1 MIKFKKYL
9 KDLTPYPPGKT
20 IDELKRELGIK
31 GKIYKFNSNENP
43 LGPPESV
50 KKFIKEIAESVHLYP
65 EASYV
70 ELKKKVADLWD
81 VKSSQVVLGNGS
93 DEVLEFV
100 FKALI
105 NPGDEI
111 IVSQPS
117 FLMYEKFG
125 EIYGASIKK
134 IPLTST
140 LKHDF
145 EKILNEVSSNTKVIF
160 LDHPHNP
167 TGQVLKRKEW
177 ESFLKNIPRDIL
189 VVIDE
194 AYGDFIEDADVP
206 LGVEFLKEG
215 YTILVVR
222 TLSKSYGLAG
232 LRIGY
237 GVTRPE
243 IAEVLDAVRQPF
255 NLNLIAYK
263 AGIVALEDKEYLKKS
278 RKLVFEGRRYLT
290 RELESM
296 GFKVLP
302 SQANFIMVNFGD
314 KAELI
319 YKELLKKGV
328 LVRPLKAYGFG
339 SYLRISIGL
348 MEDNQYLIKCIKEV
362 LKGGKGES

>member
-1 MIKFKKYL
+1 MIKFKTHL
-9 KDLTPYPPGKT
+9 KSLVPYPPGKT
-20 IDELKRELGIK
+20 VDELKRELGIK

-43 LGPPESV
+43 LGPPDSV
-50 KKFIKEIAESVHLYP
+50 KKLIKDLAESVHLYP
-65 EASYV
+65 EASYI
-70 ELKKKVADLWD
+70 ELKKKIAELWN
-81 VKSSQVVLGNGS
+81 VSPKQVVLGNGS

-125 EIYGASIKK
+125 EIYGATIKK
-134 IPLTST
+134 IPLNEK
-140 LKHDF
+140 LVHDF
-145 EKILNEVSSNTKVIF
+145 NEILNNITSNTKAIF
-160 LDHPHNP
+160 IDHPHNP
-167 TGQVLKRKEW
+167 TGQVLSRKEW
-177 ESFLKNIPRDIL
+177 EAFLNAVPEGVL

-194 AYGDFIEDADVP
+194 AYGDFIEGQDVP
-206 LGVEFLKEG
+206 LGIEFLKKG
-215 YTILVVR
+215 YAVLIVR

-237 GVTRPE
+237 GITHL
-243 IAEVLDAVRQPF
+243 EVAKILDSVRQPF

-263 AGIVALEDKEYLKKS
+263 AGITALEDRDYLKKS
-278 RKLVFEGRRYLT
+278 QKLVFEGRKYLSS
-290 RELESM
+290 ELEKM

-314 KAELI
+314 KAKLI
-319 YKELLKKGV
+319 YEELLKRGI
-328 LVRPLKAYGFG
+328 LVRPLGAYGFN

-348 MEDNQYLIKCIKEV
+348 PEENVYLINNIDEI
-362 LKGGKGES
+362 LQRGEK